1 MFTYK
6 FVRIFLVVRRG
17 SLSHIHFSLYF
28 VCLNLQPQIVGTE
41 TGSDHSA
48 MPLLIPPL
56 LTLSLVTLRME
67 IQVDVHA
74 LRFI

>member
-6 FVRIFLVVRRG
+6 FVHIFLVVRRG
-17 SLSHIHFSLYF
+17 SLSHSFFSLFY
-28 VCLNLQPQIVGTE
+28 LSELRPQILGTE

-48 MPLLIPPL
+48 MPLLTPPL
-56 LTLSLVTLRME
+56 LTLSPVTSRME

-74 LRFI
+74 L